1 MNFHQRLVSL
11 MDEYGYTN
19 YRVAKLLDCHQ
30 SAVANW
36 VSGKNIP
43 QKHTIAKLANIF
55 GVSVEY
61 LKGESDDRGE
71 TKTAPVQPD
80 KRYSSDD
87 INLMRMALESAMMQK
102 FNRLDDEDQ
111 QDIICQVLLKLQSP
125 KYQDDQQ

>member
-1 MNFHQRLVSL
+1 MEL
-11 MDEYGYTN
+11 GC
-19 YRVAKLLDCHQ
+19 AQ
-30 SAVANW
+30 STISNW
-36 VSGKNIP
+36 IDGGRMP
-43 QKHTIAKLANIF
+43 QKHRIKQLTEIF
-55 GVSVEY
+55 NVSENY
-61 LKGESDDRGE
+61 LLGLSTDREE
-71 TKTAPVQPD
+71 TKKAPVQPD